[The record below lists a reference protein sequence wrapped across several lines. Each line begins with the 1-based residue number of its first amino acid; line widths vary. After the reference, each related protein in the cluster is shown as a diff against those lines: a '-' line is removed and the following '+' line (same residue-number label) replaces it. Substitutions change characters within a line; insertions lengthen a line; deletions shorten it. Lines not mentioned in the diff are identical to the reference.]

1 MGADR
6 LEPGATVAGYRIESL
21 LGRGGMGVVY
31 CARELELD
39 RLVALKVISPALVED
54 PAIRARFL
62 REARAAAA
70 VEHPNVIPIHA
81 AAARDDIAFIAMRLV
96 DGEDLRRRVRRFG
109 ALTPGEASKLLEQA
123 AAGLDAIHG
132 AGFVHRDVKP
142 ANLLIDRTG
151 HLYVT
156 DFGLVKQALSQSGA
170 TTTGQWVGTLDYVA
184 PEQIRG
190 GRVDAR
196 ADIYA
201 LGGVLFFALTGKV
214 PFDRTG
220 DEAKLWAQLSE
231 PAPAPTAYRPE
242 LPIQFDGVVA
252 RAMHKATD
260 ARYPSA
266 GDLARAARA
275 AAAGGFPAEPERM
288 IARGAAA
295 PEGAPQE
302 PGLAPESVTVSAAR
316 QTELM
321 APEPAP
327 RTRRWALA
335 AVASGAAAAAAAVML
350 LLDGEPSARG
360 GAVVAP
366 IATATPVARVVSVTR
381 DVGDRP
387 GAIAYAA
394 GDLWVGSRGLTRLT
408 RIDAATGVKRREQP
422 HVGRGTVSVEAH
434 GDVVWVAVA
443 DSRRVIGIDAR
454 TGEIIRRIPLDGEPL
469 RLRAD
474 ADGVWVLM
482 RPVKNHGQLVRR
494 FSASGRER
502 APFRL
507 RRKHSALETGAGS
520 VWLYDAARQGITRL
534 DAQTGQRK
542 QFIKLLGRR
551 ATLTFAAGHLWV
563 VILEAGIGHRIKP
576 DGGRMSFNAGHTPAQ
591 AWVFRGRL
599 YIAAR
604 DEHRVLVLDL
614 ETREHLGEI
623 AVEPN
628 PTAFGSDG
636 RSLWVT
642 GLAENTVSRIL
653 PR

>member
-1 MGADR
+1 MTSR
-6 LEPGATVAGYRIESL
+6 S
-21 LGRGGMGVVY
+21 
-31 CARELELD
+31 
-39 RLVALKVISPALVED
+39 SPCG
-54 PAIRARFL
+54 F
-62 REARAAAA
+62 
-70 VEHPNVIPIHA
+70 
-81 AAARDDIAFIAMRLV
+81 V
-96 DGEDLRRRVRRFG
+96 DGEDLRRRVRRHG
-109 ALTPGEASKLLEQA
+109 ALTPAEASRLLEQA

-156 DFGLVKQALSQSGA
+156 DFGLVKQTLSHSDA

-231 PAPAPTAYRPE
+231 PPPAPSAYRPE

-252 RAMHKATD
+252 RAMHKAAD
-260 ARYPSA
+260 ARFPSA

-302 PGLAPESVTVSAAR
+302 LGLAPESVTVSAAR
-316 QTELM
+316 PTALM

-327 RTRRWALA
+327 RARRWALA
-335 AVASGAAAAAAAVML
+335 AVACAAAAAAATVVL

-366 IATATPVARVVSVTR
+366 TPTQSPPAVARVVSTTR
-381 DVGDRP
+381 DVARRP
-387 GAIAYAA
+387 SAIAYTA
-394 GDLWVGSRGLTRLT
+394 GTLWVAGYGDTYMT
-408 RIDAATGVKRREQP
+408 RIDAATGERRGERIR
-422 HVGRGTVSVEAH
+422 VGRGAISVAAD
-434 GDVVWVAVA
+434 GNRVWVALA
-443 DSRRVIGIDAR
+443 ISRRLLGFDAR
-454 TGEIIRRIPLDGEPL
+454 SGKLVRRITLGAKPI

-474 ADGVWVLM
+474 RSGLWLLM
-482 RPVKNHGQLVRR
+482 APVTNRGQELRR
-494 FSASGRER
+494 YDRAGRR
-502 APFRL
+502 LRRTFRL
-507 RRKHSALETGAGS
+507 RYSHNALAVGAGS
-520 VWLYDAARQGITRL
+520 VWLAERARRRVVRL
-534 DAQTGQRK
+534 NARTGRQ
-542 QFIKLLGRR
+542 QDFIQIAGRY
-551 ATLTFAAGHLWV
+551 ATLGFGAGHLWAV
-563 VILEAGIGHRIKP
+563 VRDTETGFRIDAEGEHRTF
-576 DGGRMSFNAGHTPAQ
+576 SAGHTPTQ
-591 AWVFRGRL
+591 ALAAGERVF
-599 YIAAR
+599 IAAR
-604 DEHRVLVLDL
+604 DVNKVLVLDARTL
-614 ETREHLGEI
+614 KPLGEVDVP
-623 AVEPN
+623 AN
-628 PTAFGSDG
+628 PAALATDG
-636 RSLWVT
+636 RSVWVT
-642 GLAENTVSRIL
+642 GLAENTVSRIV